1 VSQEGVRTLANEIAE
16 LNRIRL
22 DEDLPVA
29 TLAQGI
35 GIDQSTLHRLLF
47 TPDRKPWDRTLHKI
61 RRFLEQRDAKPA
73 RKPKGRAA

>member
-1 VSQEGVRTLANEIAE
+1 MAKEIAE
-16 LNRIRL
+16 LNQIRL
-22 DEDLPVA
+22 DEDLSVS

-47 TPDRKPWDRTLHKI
+47 TPERKPWDRTLHKI
-61 RRFLEQRDAKPA
+61 RRFLEQREVKPS